1 MRRVTSVFGR
11 MMRRVTSVLWEIYA
25 QNGDYSCTFM
35 LKTSLFLS
43 LSRIRRS
50 PPVCFSEP
58 WKAGL
63 YLRGVIP
70 SLIPPGGL
78 FPLLCFA
85 SLPTGFKPVSQPF
98 LPFYTF
104 WQKGGGPLC
113 ATSLIPGM
121 SGKSGLCASD
131 RYHRVYMGFTLSL
144 SDRSSVLP

>member
-58 WKAGL
+58 
-63 YLRGVIP
+63 
-70 SLIPPGGL
+70 
-78 FPLLCFA
+78 
-85 SLPTGFKPVSQPF
+85 
-98 LPFYTF
+98 
-104 WQKGGGPLC
+104 
-113 ATSLIPGM
+113 
-121 SGKSGLCASD
+121 
-131 RYHRVYMGFTLSL
+131 
-144 SDRSSVLP
+144 